1 MADFFFTLH
10 LGANVGVGAAH
21 PQRIACGVALYY
33 LAAILN
39 PYPFTTAVLNA
50 VLARVELTVASQVTM
65 QARKRLLAV
74 SRVYFVIPGIRRDGG
89 EFFSLVAK
97 HVGPAF
103 VDLQRVAVQV
113 TLPGADAGGS
123 DHPC

>member
-21 PQRIACGVALYY
+21 PQRIACSVTLYH
-33 LAAILN
+33 LASILN
-39 PYPFTTAVLNA
+39 PDPCAATVLHA
-50 VLARVELTVASQVTM
+50 VLAREELTVTSQVTM

-74 SRVYFVIPGIRRDGG
+74 SRVYFVIPGIHCDGG
-89 EFFSLVAK
+89 EFFALVAE